1 MKPVLLRLGLL
12 LFALS
17 LATGGCVNAEVRDS
31 ILALQKD
38 HATYRK
44 AVVPNPVYDPEETA
58 AVLNLGAD
66 ISKHL
71 EKLEELT
78 R

>member
-1 MKPVLLRLGLL
+1 MKPVLIRLGSL
-12 LFALS
+12 LFVLILS
-17 LATGGCVNAEVRDS
+17 TGGCINAEVRDS

-38 HATYRK
+38 HATYRN
-44 AVVPNPVYDPEETA
+44 AVVPNPAYNPEETA
-58 AVLNLGAD
+58 AVLNLGTD